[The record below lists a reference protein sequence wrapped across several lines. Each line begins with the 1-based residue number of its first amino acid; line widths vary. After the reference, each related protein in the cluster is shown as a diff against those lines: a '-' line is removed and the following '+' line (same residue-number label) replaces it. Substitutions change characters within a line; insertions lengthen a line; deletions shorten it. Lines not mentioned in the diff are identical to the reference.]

1 MEFNLKGVLFSR
13 NNLPRENVS
22 KNDCY
27 VISPYFNPL
36 RNIQNDLVSCVYA
49 VYWDGNNWVNT
60 GVNEKSLIDMINR
73 IQEISKPLNINQD
86 DIFNEMMIQTSKSN
100 TEQYEKKK
108 EIAIAI
114 KPMLSNINQDDIFN
128 EMMIQ
133 TSESNTKQYEK
144 EKKMEISMEDI
155 KVNDTPKYKVSWAT
169 IDNSISLTGRE
180 TYQEVSE
187 IKIKLSA
194 LLKKLF
200 NTSKKEDFRVKDCG
214 CDGLVKIFYKNKYI
228 VLSIMID
235 NELLRTYRYEFIQYV
250 PEKFKNIYII
260 EDNKEVSDFIEN
272 CQKFIEAEM
281 FSEYV
286 SENQPKLKI
295 GDVKYLID
303 NKLPTFNIANQNDIA
318 KNMWN
323 VMTLKMKR
331 DFLKTYFANS
341 IKKVY
346 VNSISNTKSTIFNSE
361 TGINEINYRYEYSTY
376 SEYPYSDI
384 IDDSSIYKNIKEENL
399 YDTYDEAFDAL
410 LESFSK

>member
-1 MEFNLKGVLFSR
+1 MEFNLKGVLYSR
-13 NNLPRENVS
+13 NDLPRENVS

-36 RNIQNDLVSCVYA
+36 GNIQNDLVSWVYA
-49 VYWDGNNWVNT
+49 VYWDGNNWVDT
-60 GVNEKSLIDMINR
+60 GANEKSLIDMINR
-73 IQEISKPLNINQD
+73 IQE
-86 DIFNEMMIQTSKSN
+86 TS
-100 TEQYEKKK
+100 E
-108 EIAIAI
+108 
-114 KPMLSNINQDDIFN
+114 PMLSNINQDDIFN

-169 IDNSISLTGRE
+169 IDNSISLTSRE
-180 TYQEVSE
+180 IYQEVSE

-260 EDNKEVSDFIEN
+260 EDNKEVSDYIEN
-272 CQKFIEAEM
+272 CQKFIEVEM
-281 FSEYV
+281 FSEYA
-286 SENQPKLKI
+286 SEHQPKLKI

-341 IKKVY
+341 IKKIY

-376 SEYPYSDI
+376 SEYPYSEI

>member
-1 MEFNLKGVLFSR
+1 
-13 NNLPRENVS
+13 
-22 KNDCY
+22 
-27 VISPYFNPL
+27 
-36 RNIQNDLVSCVYA
+36 
-49 VYWDGNNWVNT
+49 
-60 GVNEKSLIDMINR
+60 
-73 IQEISKPLNINQD
+73 
-86 DIFNEMMIQTSKSN
+86 
-100 TEQYEKKK
+100 
-108 EIAIAI
+108 
-114 KPMLSNINQDDIFN
+114 
-128 EMMIQ
+128 
-133 TSESNTKQYEK
+133 
-144 EKKMEISMEDI
+144 MEISMEDI
-155 KVNDTPKYKVSWAT
+155 KVNNTPKYKVSWAT

-260 EDNKEVSDFIEN
+260 EDNKEVSDYIEN
-272 CQKFIEAEM
+272 CKKFIEAEM

-286 SENQPKLKI
+286 SEHQPKLKI

-303 NKLPTFNIANQNDIA
+303 NKLPTFNIANQNDIV

-341 IKKVY
+341 IKKIC
-346 VNSISNTKSTIFNSE
+346 VNSISNTKSNIFNSE

>member
-49 VYWDGNNWVNT
+49 VYWDGNNWLNT

-86 DIFNEMMIQTSKSN
+86 DRF
-100 TEQYEKKK
+100 K
-108 EIAIAI
+108 EI
-114 KPMLSNINQDDIFN
+114 
-128 EMMIQ
+128 MIQ

-144 EKKMEISMEDI
+144 EKQMEISMDDI
-155 KVNDTPKYKVSWAT
+155 KVNNTPENKVLWAT
-169 IDNSISLTGRE
+169 IDNSISLTSRE
-180 TYQEVSE
+180 IYQEVSE

-235 NELLRTYRYEFIQYV
+235 NEILRTYRYEFIQYV
-250 PEKFKNIYII
+250 PGKFKNIYII
-260 EDNKEVSDFIEN
+260 EDNKEVSDYIEN

-281 FSEYV
+281 FSEYA
-286 SENQPKLKI
+286 SEHQPKLKI

-303 NKLPTFNIANQNDIA
+303 NKLPTFNIANQNDIV

-341 IKKVY
+341 IKKIC
-346 VNSISNTKSTIFNSE
+346 VNSILDTKSTISNSE

>member
-1 MEFNLKGVLFSR
+1 MEFNLKGVLSSR

-27 VISPYFNPL
+27 VISPYISPL
-36 RNIQNDLVSCVYA
+36 GNIQNGLVSCVYA
-49 VYWDGNNWVNT
+49 VYWDGNNWVDT
-60 GVNEKSLIDMINR
+60 GVNEKSLVDVINR
-73 IQEISKPLNINQD
+73 IQETSDPMLLHINQD
-86 DIFNEMMIQTSKSN
+86 DKFNEI
-100 TEQYEKKK
+100 
-108 EIAIAI
+108 
-114 KPMLSNINQDDIFN
+114 
-128 EMMIQ
+128 MIQ

-144 EKKMEISMEDI
+144 EKEMEISMGEI
-155 KVNDTPKYKVSWAT
+155 KVNDIPENKGLWTT
-169 IDNSISLTGRE
+169 IDNSLRLTSRE

-187 IKIKLSA
+187 TKIKLSA

-228 VLSIMID
+228 VLYKDID
-235 NELLRTYRYEFIQYV
+235 NEILRTYRYEFTQYV
-250 PEKFKNIYII
+250 PEKFKNVYII
-260 EDNKEVSDFIEN
+260 ENTSEVSEYIEN
-272 CQKFIEAEM
+272 CKKFIEVEM

-286 SENQPKLKI
+286 SEHQPKLKI
-295 GDVKYLID
+295 GDVKYLVD
-303 NKLPTFNIANQNDIA
+303 NKLPIFNIANQNDIA

-331 DFLKTYFANS
+331 DFLKTYFTKS

-346 VNSISNTKSTIFNSE
+346 VNSILDTKSTISNSE
-361 TGINEINYRYEYSTY
+361 TGINEINYSYEYSVY

-384 IDDSSIYKNIKEENL
+384 KDDSSIYKNIKEEKL

>member
-1 MEFNLKGVLFSR
+1 MEFNLKGVLYSR
-13 NNLPRENVS
+13 NDLPRENVS

-73 IQEISKPLNINQD
+73 IQE
-86 DIFNEMMIQTSKSN
+86 TS
-100 TEQYEKKK
+100 E
-108 EIAIAI
+108 
-114 KPMLSNINQDDIFN
+114 PMLSNINQDDIFN

-260 EDNKEVSDFIEN
+260 EDNKEVSDYIEN
-272 CQKFIEAEM
+272 CKKFIEAEM
-281 FSEYV
+281 FSEYA
-286 SENQPKLKI
+286 SEHQPKLKI

-341 IKKVY
+341 IKKIC

-376 SEYPYSDI
+376 SEYPYSEI

>member
-1 MEFNLKGVLFSR
+1 MEFNLKGVISSR
-13 NNLPRENVS
+13 SKLPRENVS

-36 RNIQNDLVSCVYA
+36 GNIQNDLVSWVYA
-49 VYWDGNNWVNT
+49 VYWDGNNWVDT
-60 GVNEKSLIDMINR
+60 GANEKSLIDMINR
-73 IQEISKPLNINQD
+73 IQETSEPMLLHINQD
-86 DIFNEMMIQTSKSN
+86 DRFKEMMIQTS
-100 TEQYEKKK
+100 Q
-108 EIAIAI
+108 
-114 KPMLSNINQDDIFN
+114 
-128 EMMIQ
+128 
-133 TSESNTKQYEK
+133 SNTKQYEK
-144 EKKMEISMEDI
+144 EKQMEISMDDI
-155 KVNDTPKYKVSWAT
+155 KVNNTPENKVLWAP
-169 IDNSISLTGRE
+169 IDNSISLTSRE
-180 TYQEVSE
+180 IYQEVSE
-187 IKIKLSA
+187 VKIKLSA

-235 NELLRTYRYEFIQYV
+235 NEILRTYHYEFIQYV
-250 PEKFKNIYII
+250 PGKFKNIYII
-260 EDNKEVSDFIEN
+260 EDNKEVSDYIEN

-281 FSEYV
+281 FSEYA
-286 SENQPKLKI
+286 SEHQPKLKI

-341 IKKVY
+341 IKKIC
-346 VNSISNTKSTIFNSE
+346 VNSISNTKSNIFNSE

>member
-1 MEFNLKGVLFSR
+1 MEFNLKGVLYSR
-13 NNLPRENVS
+13 NDLPRENVS

-36 RNIQNDLVSCVYA
+36 GNIQNDLVSWVYA
-49 VYWDGNNWVNT
+49 VYWDGNNWVDT
-60 GVNEKSLIDMINR
+60 GANEKSLIDMINR

-86 DIFNEMMIQTSKSN
+86 DR
-100 TEQYEKKK
+100 
-108 EIAIAI
+108 
-114 KPMLSNINQDDIFN
+114 FN

-144 EKKMEISMEDI
+144 EKKMEISMGDI
-155 KVNDTPKYKVSWAT
+155 KVNDTPENKRVWAT
-169 IDNSISLTGRE
+169 IDNSISLTSRE
-180 TYQEVSE
+180 IYQEVSE

-235 NELLRTYRYEFIQYV
+235 NEILRTYHYEFIQYV
-250 PEKFKNIYII
+250 PGKFKNIYII
-260 EDNKEVSDFIEN
+260 EDNKEVSDYIEN
-272 CQKFIEAEM
+272 CKKFIEAEM
-281 FSEYV
+281 FSEYA
-286 SENQPKLKI
+286 SEHQPKLKI

-341 IKKVY
+341 IKKIC
-346 VNSISNTKSTIFNSE
+346 VNSILDTKSTIFNSE

>member
-1 MEFNLKGVLFSR
+1 MEFNLKGVLSSR

-27 VISPYFNPL
+27 VISPYINPL
-36 RNIQNDLVSCVYA
+36 GNIQNDLVSCVYA
-49 VYWDGNNWVNT
+49 VYWDGNNWVDT
-60 GVNEKSLIDMINR
+60 GVNEKSLVDVINR
-73 IQEISKPLNINQD
+73 IQESSNPILLHINQD
-86 DIFNEMMIQTSKSN
+86 DKFNEI
-100 TEQYEKKK
+100 
-108 EIAIAI
+108 
-114 KPMLSNINQDDIFN
+114 
-128 EMMIQ
+128 MIQ

-144 EKKMEISMEDI
+144 EKEMEISMGEI
-155 KVNDTPKYKVSWAT
+155 KVNDIPENKELWTT
-169 IDNSISLTGRE
+169 IDNSLRLTSRE

-187 IKIKLSA
+187 TKIKLSA

-228 VLSIMID
+228 ALYKDID
-235 NELLRTYRYEFIQYV
+235 NEILRTYRYEFTQYV
-250 PEKFKNIYII
+250 PEKIKKVYII
-260 EDNKEVSDFIEN
+260 ENTSEVSDYIEN
-272 CQKFIEAEM
+272 CKKFIEVEM

-286 SENQPKLKI
+286 SEHQPKLKI
-295 GDVKYLID
+295 GDVKYLVD
-303 NKLPTFNIANQNDIA
+303 NKLPIFNIANQNDIA

-331 DFLKTYFANS
+331 DFLKTYFTKS

-346 VNSISNTKSTIFNSE
+346 VNSILDTKSTIFNSE
-361 TGINEINYRYEYSTY
+361 TGINEINYSYEYSVY

-384 IDDSSIYKNIKEENL
+384 KDDSSIYKNVKEENL

>member
-1 MEFNLKGVLFSR
+1 MEFNLKGVLYSR
-13 NNLPRENVS
+13 NDLPRENVS

-27 VISPYFNPL
+27 VISPYFNPVG
-36 RNIQNDLVSCVYA
+36 NIQNDLVSWVYA
-49 VYWDGNNWVNT
+49 IYWDGNNWVDT
-60 GVNEKSLIDMINR
+60 GANEKSLMDMINQ
-73 IQEISKPLNINQD
+73 IQETYEPMSLHINQD
-86 DIFNEMMIQTSKSN
+86 DRFK
-100 TEQYEKKK
+100 
-108 EIAIAI
+108 
-114 KPMLSNINQDDIFN
+114 

-144 EKKMEISMEDI
+144 EKKMEISMEGI
-155 KVNDTPKYKVSWAT
+155 KVNDTPENKAFWTT
-169 IDNSISLTGRE
+169 IDNSISLTSRE

-235 NELLRTYRYEFIQYV
+235 NEILRTYRYEFIQYV
-250 PEKFKNIYII
+250 PGKFKNIYII
-260 EDNKEVSDFIEN
+260 EDNKEVSDYIEN
-272 CQKFIEAEM
+272 CKKFIEAEM
-281 FSEYV
+281 FSEYA
-286 SENQPKLKI
+286 SEHQPKLKI

-303 NKLPTFNIANQNDIA
+303 NKLPTFNIANQNDIV

>member
-36 RNIQNDLVSCVYA
+36 GNIQNDLVSCVYA
-49 VYWDGNNWVNT
+49 VYWDGNNWVDT
-60 GVNEKSLIDMINR
+60 GVNEKSLIDIINQ
-73 IQEISKPLNINQD
+73 IQETSEPILLHINQD
-86 DIFNEMMIQTSKSN
+86 DR
-100 TEQYEKKK
+100 
-108 EIAIAI
+108 
-114 KPMLSNINQDDIFN
+114 FN

-144 EKKMEISMEDI
+144 EKKMEISMGDI
-155 KVNDTPKYKVSWAT
+155 KVNDTPENKRVWAT
-169 IDNSISLTGRE
+169 IDNSISLTSRE
-180 TYQEVSE
+180 IYQEVSE

-260 EDNKEVSDFIEN
+260 EDNKEVSDYIEN
-272 CQKFIEAEM
+272 CKKFIEAEM

-286 SENQPKLKI
+286 SEHQPKLKI

-341 IKKVY
+341 IKKIC

>member
-1 MEFNLKGVLFSR
+1 MEFNLKGVLSSR

-27 VISPYFNPL
+27 VISPYINPL
-36 RNIQNDLVSCVYA
+36 GNIQNGLVSCVYA
-49 VYWDGNNWVNT
+49 VYWDGNNWVDT
-60 GVNEKSLIDMINR
+60 GVNEKSLVDVINR
-73 IQEISKPLNINQD
+73 IQETSNPMLLHINQD
-86 DIFNEMMIQTSKSN
+86 DKFNEI
-100 TEQYEKKK
+100 
-108 EIAIAI
+108 
-114 KPMLSNINQDDIFN
+114 
-128 EMMIQ
+128 MIQ

-144 EKKMEISMEDI
+144 EKEMEISMGEI
-155 KVNDTPKYKVSWAT
+155 KVNDIPENKGLWTT
-169 IDNSISLTGRE
+169 IDNSLRLTSRE

-187 IKIKLSA
+187 TKIKLSA

-214 CDGLVKIFYKNKYI
+214 CDGLVKIFCKNKYI
-228 VLSIMID
+228 VLYKDID
-235 NELLRTYRYEFIQYV
+235 NEILRTYRYEFTQYV

-260 EDNKEVSDFIEN
+260 ENTSEVSEYIEN
-272 CQKFIEAEM
+272 CKKFIEVEM

-286 SENQPKLKI
+286 SEHQPKLKI
-295 GDVKYLID
+295 GDVKYLVD
-303 NKLPTFNIANQNDIA
+303 NKLPIFNIANQNDIA

-331 DFLKTYFANS
+331 DFLKTYFTKS

-346 VNSISNTKSTIFNSE
+346 VNSILDTKSTIFNSE
-361 TGINEINYRYEYSTY
+361 TGINEINYSYEYSAY

-384 IDDSSIYKNIKEENL
+384 KDDSSIYKNVKEENL

>member
-73 IQEISKPLNINQD
+73 IQE
-86 DIFNEMMIQTSKSN
+86 TS
-100 TEQYEKKK
+100 E
-108 EIAIAI
+108 
-114 KPMLSNINQDDIFN
+114 PMLSNINQDDIFN

-260 EDNKEVSDFIEN
+260 EDNKEVSDYIEN
-272 CQKFIEAEM
+272 CQKFIEVEM
-281 FSEYV
+281 FSEYA
-286 SENQPKLKI
+286 SEHQPKLKI

-341 IKKVY
+341 IKKIC
-346 VNSISNTKSTIFNSE
+346 VNSISNTKSNIFNSE

-376 SEYPYSDI
+376 SEYPYSEI

>member
-1 MEFNLKGVLFSR
+1 MEFNLKGVLYSR
-13 NNLPRENVS
+13 NDLPRENVS

-73 IQEISKPLNINQD
+73 IQE
-86 DIFNEMMIQTSKSN
+86 TS
-100 TEQYEKKK
+100 E
-108 EIAIAI
+108 
-114 KPMLSNINQDDIFN
+114 PMLSNINQDDIFN

-155 KVNDTPKYKVSWAT
+155 KVNDTPENKKLWAT
-169 IDNSISLTGRE
+169 IDNSISLTSRE
-180 TYQEVSE
+180 IYQEVSE

-260 EDNKEVSDFIEN
+260 EDNKEVSDYIEN
-272 CQKFIEAEM
+272 CKKFIEAEM
-281 FSEYV
+281 FSEYA
-286 SENQPKLKI
+286 SEHQPKLKI

-341 IKKVY
+341 IKKIC

-361 TGINEINYRYEYSTY
+361 TGIDEINYRYEYSTY

-384 IDDSSIYKNIKEENL
+384 IDDSTIYKNIKEENL

>member
-1 MEFNLKGVLFSR
+1 MEFNLKGVLYSR
-13 NNLPRENVS
+13 NDLPRENVS

-36 RNIQNDLVSCVYA
+36 GNIQNDLVSWVYA
-49 VYWDGNNWVNT
+49 VYWDGNNWVDT
-60 GVNEKSLIDMINR
+60 GANEKSLIDMINR

-86 DIFNEMMIQTSKSN
+86 DR
-100 TEQYEKKK
+100 
-108 EIAIAI
+108 
-114 KPMLSNINQDDIFN
+114 FN

-144 EKKMEISMEDI
+144 EKKMEISMGDI
-155 KVNDTPKYKVSWAT
+155 KVNDTPENKRVWAT
-169 IDNSISLTGRE
+169 IDNSISLTSGE
-180 TYQEVSE
+180 IYQEVSE

-235 NELLRTYRYEFIQYV
+235 NEILRTYRYEFIQYV

-260 EDNKEVSDFIEN
+260 EDNKEVSDYIEN
-272 CQKFIEAEM
+272 CKKFIEVEM
-281 FSEYV
+281 FSEYA
-286 SENQPKLKI
+286 SEHQPKLKI

-341 IKKVY
+341 IKKIC
-346 VNSISNTKSTIFNSE
+346 VNSILDTKSTIFNSE

>member
-49 VYWDGNNWVNT
+49 VYWDGNNWLNT

-86 DIFNEMMIQTSKSN
+86 DRF
-100 TEQYEKKK
+100 K
-108 EIAIAI
+108 EI
-114 KPMLSNINQDDIFN
+114 
-128 EMMIQ
+128 MIQ

-144 EKKMEISMEDI
+144 EKQMEISMDDI
-155 KVNDTPKYKVSWAT
+155 KVNNTPENKVLWAT
-169 IDNSISLTGRE
+169 IDNSISLTSKE
-180 TYQEVSE
+180 IYQEVSE

-235 NELLRTYRYEFIQYV
+235 NEILRTYRYEFIQYV
-250 PEKFKNIYII
+250 PGKFKNIYII
-260 EDNKEVSDFIEN
+260 EDNKEVSDYIEN

-281 FSEYV
+281 FSEYA
-286 SENQPKLKI
+286 SEHQPKLKI

-303 NKLPTFNIANQNDIA
+303 NKLPTFNIANQNDIV

-323 VMTLKMKR
+323 VMTLKMKK

-341 IKKVY
+341 IKKIC
-346 VNSISNTKSTIFNSE
+346 VNSILDTKSTIFNSE
-361 TGINEINYRYEYSTY
+361 TGIDEINYRYEYSTY
-376 SEYPYSDI
+376 GEYPYSDI

>member
-1 MEFNLKGVLFSR
+1 MEFNLKGVLYSR
-13 NNLPRENVS
+13 NDLPRENVS

-36 RNIQNDLVSCVYA
+36 GNIQNDLVSCVYA

-60 GVNEKSLIDMINR
+60 GANEKSLIDMINQ
-73 IQEISKPLNINQD
+73 IQE
-86 DIFNEMMIQTSKSN
+86 TSDS
-100 TEQYEKKK
+100 
-108 EIAIAI
+108 
-114 KPMLSNINQDDIFN
+114 MLSNINQDDRFN

-144 EKKMEISMEDI
+144 EKKMEISMGDI
-155 KVNDTPKYKVSWAT
+155 KVNDTPENKKLWAT
-169 IDNSISLTGRE
+169 IDNSISLKSRE
-180 TYQEVSE
+180 IYQEVSE
-187 IKIKLSA
+187 VKIKLSA

-260 EDNKEVSDFIEN
+260 EDNKEVSDYIEN
-272 CQKFIEAEM
+272 CKKFIEAEM
-281 FSEYV
+281 FSEYA
-286 SENQPKLKI
+286 SEHQPKLKI

-341 IKKVY
+341 IKKIC

-376 SEYPYSDI
+376 SEYSYSEI

>member
-36 RNIQNDLVSCVYA
+36 GNIQNDLVSWVYA

-60 GVNEKSLIDMINR
+60 GANEKSLIDMINR
-73 IQEISKPLNINQD
+73 IQESSEPMLLHINQD
-86 DIFNEMMIQTSKSN
+86 DR
-100 TEQYEKKK
+100 
-108 EIAIAI
+108 
-114 KPMLSNINQDDIFN
+114 FN

-144 EKKMEISMEDI
+144 EKEMEISMCDI
-155 KVNDTPKYKVSWAT
+155 KVNDTPENKKLWAT
-169 IDNSISLTGRE
+169 IDNSISLTSRE
-180 TYQEVSE
+180 IYQEVSE
-187 IKIKLSA
+187 VKIKLSA

-260 EDNKEVSDFIEN
+260 EDNKEVSDYIEN
-272 CQKFIEAEM
+272 CKKFIEAEM
-281 FSEYV
+281 FSEYA
-286 SENQPKLKI
+286 SEHQPKLKI

>member
-1 MEFNLKGVLFSR
+1 MEFNLKGVLYSR
-13 NNLPRENVS
+13 NDLPRENVS

-36 RNIQNDLVSCVYA
+36 GNIQNDLVNSVYA
-49 VYWDGNNWVNT
+49 VYWDGNNWVDT
-60 GVNEKSLIDMINR
+60 GANEKSLIDIINQ
-73 IQEISKPLNINQD
+73 IQETSEPMLLHINQD
-86 DIFNEMMIQTSKSN
+86 DRFNEI
-100 TEQYEKKK
+100 
-108 EIAIAI
+108 
-114 KPMLSNINQDDIFN
+114 
-128 EMMIQ
+128 MIQ

-144 EKKMEISMEDI
+144 EKKMEISMGDI
-155 KVNDTPKYKVSWAT
+155 KVNDTPENKKLWAT
-169 IDNSISLTGRE
+169 IDNSISLTSRE
-180 TYQEVSE
+180 IYQEVSE

-214 CDGLVKIFYKNKYI
+214 CDGIVKIFYKNKYI

-235 NELLRTYRYEFIQYV
+235 NELLRTYHYEFIQYV

-260 EDNKEVSDFIEN
+260 EDNKEVSDYIEN
-272 CQKFIEAEM
+272 CKKFIEAEM
-281 FSEYV
+281 FSEYA
-286 SENQPKLKI
+286 SEHQPKLKI

-341 IKKVY
+341 IKKIC

-376 SEYPYSDI
+376 SEYPYSEI

>member
-22 KNDCY
+22 RNDCY

-36 RNIQNDLVSCVYA
+36 GNIQNDLVSCVYA

-73 IQEISKPLNINQD
+73 IQEISKPL
-86 DIFNEMMIQTSKSN
+86 
-100 TEQYEKKK
+100 
-108 EIAIAI
+108 
-114 KPMLSNINQDDIFN
+114 NINQDDIFN

-260 EDNKEVSDFIEN
+260 EDNKEVSDYIEN
-272 CQKFIEAEM
+272 CKKFIEAEM
-281 FSEYV
+281 FSEYA
-286 SENQPKLKI
+286 SEHQPKLKI

-341 IKKVY
+341 IKKIC

-376 SEYPYSDI
+376 SEYPYSEI

>member
-1 MEFNLKGVLFSR
+1 MEFNLKGVLYSR
-13 NNLPRENVS
+13 NDLPRENVS

-36 RNIQNDLVSCVYA
+36 GNIQNDLVSWVYA
-49 VYWDGNNWVNT
+49 VYWDGNNWVDT
-60 GVNEKSLIDMINR
+60 GANEKSLIDMINR

-86 DIFNEMMIQTSKSN
+86 DR
-100 TEQYEKKK
+100 
-108 EIAIAI
+108 
-114 KPMLSNINQDDIFN
+114 FN

-144 EKKMEISMEDI
+144 EKKMEISMGDI
-155 KVNDTPKYKVSWAT
+155 KVNDTPENKRVWAT
-169 IDNSISLTGRE
+169 IDNSISLTSGE
-180 TYQEVSE
+180 IYQEVSE

-260 EDNKEVSDFIEN
+260 EDNKEVSDYIEN
-272 CQKFIEAEM
+272 CKKFIEVEM
-281 FSEYV
+281 FSEYA
-286 SENQPKLKI
+286 SEHQPKLKI

-341 IKKVY
+341 IKKIC
-346 VNSISNTKSTIFNSE
+346 VNSILDTKSTIFNSE

>member
-1 MEFNLKGVLFSR
+1 
-13 NNLPRENVS
+13 
-22 KNDCY
+22 
-27 VISPYFNPL
+27 
-36 RNIQNDLVSCVYA
+36 
-49 VYWDGNNWVNT
+49 
-60 GVNEKSLIDMINR
+60 
-73 IQEISKPLNINQD
+73 
-86 DIFNEMMIQTSKSN
+86 
-100 TEQYEKKK
+100 
-108 EIAIAI
+108 
-114 KPMLSNINQDDIFN
+114 
-128 EMMIQ
+128 
-133 TSESNTKQYEK
+133 
-144 EKKMEISMEDI
+144 MEISMGDI
-155 KVNDTPKYKVSWAT
+155 KVNDTPENKRVWAT
-169 IDNSISLTGRE
+169 IDNSISLTSRE
-180 TYQEVSE
+180 IYQEVSE
-187 IKIKLSA
+187 VKIKLSA

-235 NELLRTYRYEFIQYV
+235 NELLRTYHYEFIQYV
-250 PEKFKNIYII
+250 PGKFKNIYII
-260 EDNKEVSDFIEN
+260 EDNKEVSDYIEN
-272 CQKFIEAEM
+272 CKKFIEAEM

-286 SENQPKLKI
+286 SEHQPKLKI
-295 GDVKYLID
+295 GDVQYLID

-341 IKKVY
+341 IKKIC

>member
-260 EDNKEVSDFIEN
+260 EDNKEVSDYIEN
-272 CQKFIEAEM
+272 CKKFIESEM

-286 SENQPKLKI
+286 SEHQPKLKI

-341 IKKVY
+341 IKKIC

>member
-49 VYWDGNNWVNT
+49 VYWDGNNWLNT

-86 DIFNEMMIQTSKSN
+86 DRFK
-100 TEQYEKKK
+100 
-108 EIAIAI
+108 
-114 KPMLSNINQDDIFN
+114 

-144 EKKMEISMEDI
+144 EKQMEISMDDI
-155 KVNDTPKYKVSWAT
+155 KVNNTPENKVLWAT
-169 IDNSISLTGRE
+169 IDNSISLTSRE
-180 TYQEVSE
+180 IYQEVSE

-250 PEKFKNIYII
+250 PGKFKNIYII
-260 EDNKEVSDFIEN
+260 EDNKEVSDYIEN

-281 FSEYV
+281 FSEYT
-286 SENQPKLKI
+286 SEHQPKLKI

-303 NKLPTFNIANQNDIA
+303 NKLPTFNIANQNDIV

-341 IKKVY
+341 IKKIC
-346 VNSISNTKSTIFNSE
+346 VNSILDTKSTIFNSE
-361 TGINEINYRYEYSTY
+361 TGIDEINYRYEYSTY
-376 SEYPYSDI
+376 GEYPYSDI

>member
-1 MEFNLKGVLFSR
+1 MEFNLKGVLYSR
-13 NNLPRENVS
+13 NDLPRENVS

-36 RNIQNDLVSCVYA
+36 GNIQNDLVSWVYA
-49 VYWDGNNWVNT
+49 VYWDGNNWVDT
-60 GVNEKSLIDMINR
+60 GANEKSLIDIINQ
-73 IQEISKPLNINQD
+73 IQE
-86 DIFNEMMIQTSKSN
+86 TSDS
-100 TEQYEKKK
+100 
-108 EIAIAI
+108 
-114 KPMLSNINQDDIFN
+114 MLSNINQDDIFN

-169 IDNSISLTGRE
+169 IDNSISLTSRE
-180 TYQEVSE
+180 IYQEVSE

-260 EDNKEVSDFIEN
+260 EDNKEVSDYIEN
-272 CQKFIEAEM
+272 CQKFIEVEM
-281 FSEYV
+281 FSEYA
-286 SENQPKLKI
+286 SEHQPKLKI

-341 IKKVY
+341 IKKIC

-376 SEYPYSDI
+376 SEYPYSEI

>member
-1 MEFNLKGVLFSR
+1 MEFNLKGVLYSR
-13 NNLPRENVS
+13 NDLPRENVS

-36 RNIQNDLVSCVYA
+36 GNIQNDLVSCVYA

-73 IQEISKPLNINQD
+73 IQE
-86 DIFNEMMIQTSKSN
+86 TS
-100 TEQYEKKK
+100 E
-108 EIAIAI
+108 
-114 KPMLSNINQDDIFN
+114 PMLSNINQDDIFN

-214 CDGLVKIFYKNKYI
+214 CDGIVKIFYKNKYI

-260 EDNKEVSDFIEN
+260 EDNKEVSDYIEN
-272 CQKFIEAEM
+272 CKKFIEAEM
-281 FSEYV
+281 FSEYA
-286 SENQPKLKI
+286 SEHQPKLKI

-341 IKKVY
+341 IKKIC

>member
-86 DIFNEMMIQTSKSN
+86 DRFNEMMIQTSKSN
-100 TEQYEKKK
+100 TEQYEK
-108 EIAIAI
+108 
-114 KPMLSNINQDDIFN
+114 
-128 EMMIQ
+128 
-133 TSESNTKQYEK
+133 

-155 KVNDTPKYKVSWAT
+155 KVNNTPKYKVSWAT
-169 IDNSISLTGRE
+169 IDNSISLTSSE
-180 TYQEVSE
+180 IYQEVSE
-187 IKIKLSA
+187 VKIKLSA

-214 CDGLVKIFYKNKYI
+214 CDGIVKIFYKNKYI

-250 PEKFKNIYII
+250 PGKFKNIYII
-260 EDNKEVSDFIEN
+260 EDNKEVSDYIEN
-272 CQKFIEAEM
+272 CKKFIEAEM
-281 FSEYV
+281 FSEYA
-286 SENQPKLKI
+286 SEHQPKLKI

-341 IKKVY
+341 IKKIC

>member
-1 MEFNLKGVLFSR
+1 MEFNLKGVLYSR
-13 NNLPRENVS
+13 NDLPRENVS

-36 RNIQNDLVSCVYA
+36 GNIQNDLVSWVYA
-49 VYWDGNNWVNT
+49 VYWDGNNWVDT
-60 GVNEKSLIDMINR
+60 GANEKSLIDMINR

-86 DIFNEMMIQTSKSN
+86 DK
-100 TEQYEKKK
+100 
-108 EIAIAI
+108 
-114 KPMLSNINQDDIFN
+114 FN

-144 EKKMEISMEDI
+144 EKEMEISMGDI
-155 KVNDTPKYKVSWAT
+155 KVNDTPENKVLWAT
-169 IDNSISLTGRE
+169 IDNSISLKSRE
-180 TYQEVSE
+180 IYQEVSE
-187 IKIKLSA
+187 VKIKLSA

-250 PEKFKNIYII
+250 HGKFKNIYII
-260 EDNKEVSDFIEN
+260 EDNKEVSDYIEN
-272 CQKFIEAEM
+272 CKKFIEVEM
-281 FSEYV
+281 FSEYA
-286 SENQPKLKI
+286 SEHQPKLKI

-341 IKKVY
+341 IKKIC

>member
-1 MEFNLKGVLFSR
+1 MEFNLKGVLYSR
-13 NNLPRENVS
+13 NDLPRENVS

-36 RNIQNDLVSCVYA
+36 GNIQNDLVNSVYA
-49 VYWDGNNWVNT
+49 VYWDGNNWVDT
-60 GVNEKSLIDMINR
+60 GANEKSLIDIINQ
-73 IQEISKPLNINQD
+73 IQETSEPMLLHINQD
-86 DIFNEMMIQTSKSN
+86 DRFNEI
-100 TEQYEKKK
+100 
-108 EIAIAI
+108 
-114 KPMLSNINQDDIFN
+114 
-128 EMMIQ
+128 MIQ

-144 EKKMEISMEDI
+144 EKKMEISMGDI
-155 KVNDTPKYKVSWAT
+155 KVNDTPENKKLWAT
-169 IDNSISLTGRE
+169 IDNSISLTSRE
-180 TYQEVSE
+180 IYQEVSE

-214 CDGLVKIFYKNKYI
+214 CDGIVKIFYKNKYI

-260 EDNKEVSDFIEN
+260 EDNKEVSDYIEN
-272 CQKFIEAEM
+272 CKKFIEAEM
-281 FSEYV
+281 FSEYA
-286 SENQPKLKI
+286 SEHQPKLKI

-341 IKKVY
+341 IKKIC

-376 SEYPYSDI
+376 SEYPYSEI
-384 IDDSSIYKNIKEENL
+384 IDDSTIYKNIKEENL

>member
-73 IQEISKPLNINQD
+73 IQEISKPL
-86 DIFNEMMIQTSKSN
+86 
-100 TEQYEKKK
+100 
-108 EIAIAI
+108 
-114 KPMLSNINQDDIFN
+114 NINQDDIFN

>member
-1 MEFNLKGVLFSR
+1 MEFNLKGVLYSR
-13 NNLPRENVS
+13 NDLPRENVS

-73 IQEISKPLNINQD
+73 IQE
-86 DIFNEMMIQTSKSN
+86 TS
-100 TEQYEKKK
+100 E
-108 EIAIAI
+108 
-114 KPMLSNINQDDIFN
+114 PMLSNINQDDIFN

-260 EDNKEVSDFIEN
+260 EDNKEVSDYIEN
-272 CQKFIEAEM
+272 CQKFIEVEM
-281 FSEYV
+281 FSEYA
-286 SENQPKLKI
+286 SEHQPKLKI

-341 IKKVY
+341 IKKIC

-376 SEYPYSDI
+376 SEYPYSEI
-384 IDDSSIYKNIKEENL
+384 IDDSTIYKNIKEENL

>member
-22 KNDCY
+22 RNDCY

-36 RNIQNDLVSCVYA
+36 GNIQNDLVSCVYA

-86 DIFNEMMIQTSKSN
+86 DRFNEMMIQ
-100 TEQYEKKK
+100 
-108 EIAIAI
+108 I
-114 KPMLSNINQDDIFN
+114 
-128 EMMIQ
+128 
-133 TSESNTKQYEK
+133 SESNTKQYEK
-144 EKKMEISMEDI
+144 EKKMEISMEGI
-155 KVNDTPKYKVSWAT
+155 KVNDTPENKAFWAT
-169 IDNSISLTGRE
+169 IDNSISLTSRE

-235 NELLRTYRYEFIQYV
+235 NEILRTYRYEFIQYV
-250 PEKFKNIYII
+250 PGKFKNIYII
-260 EDNKEVSDFIEN
+260 EDNKEVSDYIEN
-272 CQKFIEAEM
+272 CKKFIEAEM
-281 FSEYV
+281 FSEYA
-286 SENQPKLKI
+286 SEHQPKLKI

-341 IKKVY
+341 IKKIC

-384 IDDSSIYKNIKEENL
+384 IDDSTIYKNIKEENL